1 MKRVLLSDGEF
12 DAFAKLLRAAAGLV
26 FDDSRR
32 ESLSYSVTERMR
44 ASGCPDVA
52 SYLALVKGDDGAE
65 RQALLDEV
73 TIPETH
79 FFRNPPQ
86 IRALRKYVLPEVLKA
101 ASGSKRLRIWSAGC
115 STGEEP
121 YTLAMLVRELLP
133 ASSGWDVQIVA
144 TDVSTRALTAAR
156 TGRYAER
163 SFVMTDPLDLQR
175 FFALDTDARSW
186 QVRDEIRELVE
197 FRHHNLVTEPPPFEP
212 GQVDLVFCRNVT
224 IYFDRDTTKA
234 LMRRLHTS
242 LRDGGYLFLGHAE
255 TLWQITDAFSLVP
268 LGDAF
273 VYRRQEDA
281 ERRRVLP
288 DRRTED
294 ELRPTKADRRRGP
307 HSRRDAGAVAPNTV
321 APKAVAPD
329 PVAPIPASPVTSEA
343 PRARLRPPPVVPART
358 AAAPSVPRQGDPPVA
373 VPDPL
378 VAVRAAVTAGRY
390 DEAADLAAECVA
402 AQPLRPEA
410 HYLHG
415 LALTNLGRDG
425 EALVVLRK
433 AVYLEPRDGFAHFLL
448 AGALERCQ
456 EPVAAARSYRAAAAT
471 LGGRPLDAVAP
482 ELGGRS
488 VRELA
493 ATCVQLAQRI
503 ELAQGEA

>member
-1 MKRVLLSDGEF
+1 MNRVVLSDAEF
-12 DAFAKLLRAAAGLV
+12 NALAKLLHDVAGLA

-32 ESLSYSVTERMR
+32 ESLSYSVAERMR
-44 ASGCPDVA
+44 VVDCADVLA
-52 SYLALVKGDDGAE
+52 YLALLRDNSKE
-65 RQALLDEV
+65 RQSLLDEV

-86 IRALRKYVLPEVLKA
+86 IRALRKYVLPELLRLA
-101 ASGSKRLRIWSAGC
+101 NSTKRLRIWSAGC

-121 YTLAMLVRELLP
+121 YTIAMLVRELLP
-133 ASSGWDVQIVA
+133 AAAGWDVQILA
-144 TDVSTRALTAAR
+144 TDVSTRALAAAR
-156 TGRYAER
+156 HGRYAER
-163 SFVMTDPLDLQR
+163 SFVMTDPIDLQR
-175 FFALDTDARSW
+175 FFSLDTDAGAW

-197 FRHHNLVTEPPPFEP
+197 FRHHNLVTEPPPYEP

-234 LMRRLHTS
+234 LMQRLHGC
-242 LRDGGYLFLGHAE
+242 LHDGGYLFLGHAE
-255 TLWQITDAFSLVP
+255 TLWQVTDAFSLVP

-273 VYRRQEDA
+273 VYRRQPDSG
-281 ERRRVLP
+281 ERLRVLP

-307 HSRRDAGAVAPNTV
+307 EDRRTEDRRTEHP
-321 APKAVAPD
+321 
-329 PVAPIPASPVTSEA
+329 
-343 PRARLRPPPVVPART
+343 RLRPPPVVPPRSAPAR
-358 AAAPSVPRQGDPPVA
+358 PVPRQSPSAPSA
-373 VPDPL
+373 PSAPIPDPL

-390 DEAADLAAECVA
+390 GEAADLAAECGI
-402 AQPLRPEA
+402 AQPLRAEA

-433 AVYLEPRDGFAHFLL
+433 AVYLDPQDGFAHFLL
-448 AGALERCQ
+448 GGALERCH
-456 EPVAAARSYRAAAAT
+456 EPIAAARSYRAAAAT

-488 VRELA
+488 VAELA
-493 ATCVQLAQRI
+493 ATCVKLAQRI
-503 ELAQGEA
+503 ELSYRGGGS